1 MSESF
6 FVNIKEAS
14 LVGQLFVLTQSRGS
28 VHGWGH
34 MEHIIGSGYLNQR
47 NMKNKAVFFVNPS
60 HLVKV
65 KMSWVMLKLF
75 NSHES
80 AHYKCVF
87 KNPSNT
93 ALKSK

>member
-28 VHGWGH
+28 VHRWGH
-34 MEHIIGSGYLNQR
+34 MQHIIGSGYLNQR
-47 NMKNKAVFFVNPS
+47 NMKNKAVFCESFPFGKSKNV
-60 HLVKV
+60 LGYVKT
-65 KMSWVMLKLF
+65 F
-75 NSHES
+75 NLHES
-80 AHYKCVF
+80 AHYKCVL